1 MAALPPH
8 MVFSYWIVL
17 WFILYYFKLTS
28 FSPKFAITAGIL
40 ENIVLFILMIIWG
53 TSLRTIIWFV
63 IINIVIKIMPFY
75 YLRNEPYN
83 LKDIYFTFGLFL
95 LFILWLYI
103 NKQSLIGNA
112 KLIYESL
119 IYGNDNTPFMSLL
132 RKIKNNFKT
141 YEVI

>member
-8 MVFSYWIVL
+8 MVFSYWIL
-17 WFILYYFKLTS
+17 IWFILYYFKLIS
-28 FSPKFAITAGIL
+28 FSPKFALTVGIL

-63 IINIVIKIMPFY
+63 IINTLIKIMPFY

-83 LKDIYFTFGLFL
+83 LKDIYFTFGLFFV
-95 LFILWLYI
+95 FIIWVYI
-103 NKQSLIGNA
+103 NNQSLTGNA
-112 KLIYESL
+112 KLLYDSFIH
-119 IYGNDNTPFMSLL
+119 GKDKTPFMALL
-132 RKIKNNFKT
+132 NKIEHNFKI

>member
-8 MVFSYWIVL
+8 MVFSYWILL

-28 FSPKFAITAGIL
+28 FSPKFAITVGIL
-40 ENIVLFILMIIWG
+40 ENIVLFILMVIWG

-63 IINIVIKIMPFY
+63 IINTLIKIMPFY
-75 YLRNEPYN
+75 YLRNESYN
-83 LKDIYFTFGLFL
+83 LKDIYFTFGLFF
-95 LFILWLYI
+95 LFIIWLYI

-119 IYGNDNTPFMSLL
+119 IYGKDSTPFMSLL
-132 RKIKNNFKT
+132 RKIKNNFKS

>member
-8 MVFSYWIVL
+8 MVFSYWVLL

-28 FSPKFAITAGIL
+28 FSPKLAITIGIL

-53 TSLRTIIWFV
+53 TSLRTILWFV
-63 IINIVIKIMPFY
+63 IINTLIKIMPFY
-75 YLRNEPYN
+75 YLRNESYT
-83 LKDIYFTFGLFL
+83 LKDVYFTVGLFC
-95 LFILWLYI
+95 LFIVWLHI

-112 KLIYESL
+112 KLVYDSL
-119 IYGNDNTPFMSLL
+119 IYGKDSTPFMSLL
-132 RKIKNNFKT
+132 HKIENNFKI

>member
-75 YLRNEPYN
+75 YLRNESYN

-132 RKIKNNFKT
+132 RKIKNNFKR
-141 YEVI
+141 YEII

>member
-112 KLIYESL
+112 KLMYDSF
-119 IYGNDNTPFMSLL
+119 IYGKDNTPFMALL
-132 RKIKNNFKT
+132 NKIEHNFKI